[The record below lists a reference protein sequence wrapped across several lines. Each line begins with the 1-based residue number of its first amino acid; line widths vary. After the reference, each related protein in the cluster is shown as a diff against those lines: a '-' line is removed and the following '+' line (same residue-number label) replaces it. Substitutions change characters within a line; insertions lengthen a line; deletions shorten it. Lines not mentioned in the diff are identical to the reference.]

1 MPAYEEVCDVS
12 TYISLMDA
20 GYLLVDISTAVVGLL
35 QEMTD
40 IDNLADG
47 EEGASD
53 FVDSLV

>member
-1 MPAYEEVCDVS
+1 MMDV
-12 TYISLMDA
+12 

-40 IDNLADG
+40 IDNLTDG

>member
-1 MPAYEEVCDVS
+1 
-12 TYISLMDA
+12 MDT
-20 GYLLVDISTAVVGLL
+20 GCLLVDISTAVVGLL